1 MIKFIKKIIL
11 FGILPIAAI
20 IVCVVIYGTA
30 IPNVS
35 NSLSFNAKMYFMKSK
50 KLDTTVHV
58 IAVGSSMTLNNIHSA
73 TIAAHFD
80 NSYINTASWGQ
91 SIVDDYKLIK
101 IFTPLYKPETI
112 IITSN
117 FMDFQ
122 NEWSKI
128 KFELLDSYLSKTY
141 TKSGFDLR
149 YNIKNAEE
157 LEAYMQNQSLYNYL
171 NYDDHGGVNLDA
183 QYLITDSLRWK
194 GRAVDESPLDPI
206 QYAYLDSISNFCNSN
221 KISLIFVQSPFRV
234 GYYSQM
240 TSDQKAYLN
249 NHVKKVDSIL
259 GINNQFFI
267 NTLDNKWSDE
277 LFVDYSHLNKEGS
290 EVFTHLFLE
299 KVDKTV
305 GRIENWE

>member
-11 FGILPIAAI
+11 FGILPLAAI
-20 IVCVVIYGTA
+20 IVCVVIYGTS

-35 NSLSFNAKMYFMKSK
+35 NSLSFNAKMRFLKGK
-50 KLDTTVHV
+50 KLDTTINVL
-58 IAVGSSMTLNNIHSA
+58 AVGSSMTLNNIHSA
-73 TIAAHFD
+73 TIAAHLD

-128 KFELLDSYLSKTY
+128 KFDLLDSYLSKTY
-141 TKSGFDLR
+141 TKSGFDLK
-149 YNIKNAEE
+149 YNIKNTAK
-157 LEAYMQNQSLYNYL
+157 LEVYRQNQSLYNYL
-171 NYDDHGGVNLDA
+171 NYDVHGGINLDA
-183 QYLITDSLRWK
+183 QHLITDSLRWK
-194 GRAVDESPLDPI
+194 GRAVNESPLDPV
-206 QYAYLDSISNFCNSN
+206 QYAYLDSISNFCNTN
-221 KISLIFVQSPFRV
+221 KISLVFVQSPFRV

-240 TSDQKAYLN
+240 TSNQKTYLN
-249 NHVKKVDSIL
+249 NHVKKIDSIL
-259 GINNQFFI
+259 RINNHFFI
-267 NTLDNKWSDE
+267 NTFDSTWPDE

-290 EVFTHLFLE
+290 EVFTNLFLE
-299 KVDKTV
+299 EVDKTV
-305 GRIENWE
+305 GRIENWQ